1 MKINQDFALRQIGDK
16 WIAVSVSDETDNKKL
31 FITLNETGAFIF
43 KQLESEKNYDSI
55 IKIMTDKYDVTEE
68 KARYDFDRFL
78 DIMRTHNIIE
88 E

>member
-31 FITLNETGAFIF
+31 FITLNESGAFIF
-43 KQLESEKNYDSI
+43 KQLESEKDYDSI

-68 KARYDFDRFL
+68 KAREDVVSFL
-78 DIMRTHNIIE
+78 EKLRPTGAIME
-88 E
+88 